1 MQYLEMLDDLL
12 GRRSSLDQQ
21 AGCCKAAVDFL
32 TSVPVDGGK
41 VVHRAAQTGEEGRDR
56 SMLEGKVV
64 VPSMRT
70 KILFSFLIN

>member
-1 MQYLEMLDDLL
+1 ML
-12 GRRSSLDQQ
+12 
-21 AGCCKAAVDFL
+21 
-32 TSVPVDGGK
+32 VDGGD
-41 VVHRAAQTGEEGRDR
+41 VVLSEAHTGEEGRDR

>member
-1 MQYLEMLDDLL
+1 
-12 GRRSSLDQQ
+12 
-21 AGCCKAAVDFL
+21 
-32 TSVPVDGGK
+32 VPLDGGK
-41 VVHRAAQTGEEGRDR
+41 VVPRAAHTGEEGRDR